1 MAEKLIKTRLK
12 LKYDTFANWEKVKTT
27 FVPLKGEVCFVEVP
41 DAVDPIRNAPS
52 VLFKIGDGTKTFGEL
67 NFGSALAADV
77 YSWAK
82 ASGITVSGND
92 AAGSFITGLTWDT
105 EHNKLVVTKGNA
117 PTIGNGKLTIK
128 VGTDTKTFTANQ
140 PTGSDIAITLGTAA
154 THAYTDFDEA
164 GAASDVH
171 TALLGATGDA
181 AGTLTIHGIKK
192 AAEAAQSAATAAQN
206 TADNKTTLAEVKT
219 AISDELAKHPG
230 IDDQGTVKSVVLASG
245 TGQGTLKLTVDGAVQ
260 DNVKVTGLKALAY
273 KDSLGKKDVGLENVQ
288 NKTLDTTVTAGSGN
302 YITSGAVKT
311 YVDELVTGSVQY
323 LGTVGNANEL
333 AALNP
338 DSAGDFCRVSTA
350 FNSYH
355 VGDLLLCKTIKSGST
370 AATWDVIHGEMDKN
384 TWVANSATADGY
396 VTKGQGQANKVWKTD
411 VNGNPAWRED
421 ADTNTAHS
429 HTAGAGL
436 VVSGEGGI
444 SGTVNYKAS
453 LVSETPDAAAAGTGK
468 FYAVKVDKNGK
479 LAVNVP
485 WTDTDTK
492 VTSAANHYTPAAD
505 SSAALSANASST
517 TAATWNSTSLVT
529 GVNLQRDAK
538 GHVTGVTVNSIQ
550 MPANPNTDTN
560 QKVTAKNS
568 SGTAVDFGANSTV
581 EIAPGANVTVT
592 PDTTNKKIVIAS
604 THPAITGAATQ
615 TSGFYKIAT
624 DGYGHVNGTAAVT
637 KTDITKLGIPDANTT
652 VSTSA
657 NEGLKVV
664 KTGHDYKID
673 IDTAITFIFDCGNS
687 VD

>member
-1 MAEKLIKTRLK
+1 MAEKLLKTRLR

-27 FVPLKGEVCFVEVP
+27 FVPLKGEVCLIEVP
-41 DAVDPIRNAPS
+41 NNVDPIHNAPS
-52 VLFKIGDGTKTFGEL
+52 ILFKVGDGTTAFGDL
-67 NFGSALAADV
+67 QYGSALAADV

-82 ASGITVSGND
+82 ASGITISGND

-117 PTIGNGKLTIK
+117 PTVGNGKLTIT

-140 PTGSDIAITLGTAA
+140 PTGSDVAITLGTAA
-154 THAYTDFDEA
+154 THAYTDFDLA
-164 GAASDVH
+164 GAAQD
-171 TALLGATGDA
+171 ALDA
-181 AGTLTIHGIKK
+181 AKAYADGKSHHNQTVKVGTTTFGPDAAVDIKAGNNVSVTTDSTGIII
-192 AAEAAQSAATAAQN
+192 AASTN
-206 TADNKTTLAEVKT
+206 TADVNKL
-219 AISDELAKHPG
+219 IDAKVG
-230 IDDQGTVKSVVLASG
+230 NGALKIKVGKNGNVVG
-245 TGQGTLKLTVDGAVQ
+245 TGDFTANRATEGVITLPVYT
-260 DNVKVTGLKALAY
+260 
-273 KDSLGKKDVGLENVQ
+273 
-288 NKTLDTTVTAGSGN
+288 KTE
-302 YITSGAVKT
+302 
-311 YVDELVTGSVQY
+311 VDERITGAVQY
-323 LGTVGNANEL
+323 LGTVGNADEL

-396 VTKGQGQANKVWKTD
+396 VTKGQGQAHKVWKTD
-411 VNGNPAWRED
+411 ANGVPAWRED
-421 ADTNTAHS
+421 ANTNTAHS

-538 GHVTGVTVNSIQ
+538 GHVTGVTVNSIK

-560 QKVTAKNS
+560 QKVKA
-568 SGTAVDFGANSTV
+568 GTVAFGANDEVNFVGKGS
-581 EIAPGANVTVT
+581 VTVAGDAT
-592 PDTTNKKIVIAS
+592 QKTIT
-604 THPAITGAATQ
+604 ITGTDTGV
-615 TSGFYKIAT
+615 TSVSVGGSGNA
-624 DGYGHVNGTAAVT
+624 VTAASISGRALTLT
-637 KTDITKLGIPDANTT
+637 KGATFLTSSDKTT
-652 VSTSA
+652 VSTTT
-657 NEGLKVV
+657 NGGLKV
-664 KTGHDYKID
+664 THSGNDYKVD
-673 IDTAITFIFDCGNS
+673 IDDAITFVFDCGS
-687 VD
+687 STEQI

>member
-27 FVPLKGEVCFVEVP
+27 FVPLKGEVCLVEVP
-41 DAVDPIRNAPS
+41 NNVDPIHNAPS
-52 VLFKIGDGTKTFGEL
+52 IVFKVGDGASAFGDL
-67 NFGSALAADV
+67 QYGSALAADV

-117 PTIGNGKLTIK
+117 PTVGNGKLTIK

-154 THAYTDFDEA
+154 THDDTYFDKAGEAQKALDAAKAYADGKSHHNQTVKVGDTAFGPDAAVDIKAGNNVSVTTDTT
-164 GAASDVH
+164 GIIIAAS
-171 TALLGATGDA
+171 T
-181 AGTLTIHGIKK
+181 
-192 AAEAAQSAATAAQN
+192 N
-206 TADNKTTLAEVKT
+206 TADVNSL
-219 AISDELAKHPG
+219 IDAKIG
-230 IDDQGTVKSVVLASG
+230 NGALKIKVGANGNVVG
-245 TGQGTLKLTVDGAVQ
+245 TGDFTANRATEGVITLPVYT
-260 DNVKVTGLKALAY
+260 
-273 KDSLGKKDVGLENVQ
+273 
-288 NKTLDTTVTAGSGN
+288 KTE
-302 YITSGAVKT
+302 
-311 YVDELVTGSVQY
+311 VDERITGAVQY
-323 LGTVGNANEL
+323 LGTVSNANEL

-338 DSAGDFCRVSTA
+338 NSAGDFCRVSAA

-355 VGDLLLCKTIKSGST
+355 VGDLLLCKTIKSDSA

-396 VTKGQGQANKVWKTD
+396 VTKGQGHAHKVWKTD
-411 VNGNPAWRED
+411 ANGVPAWRED

-436 VVSGEGGI
+436 VVSGSGGI
-444 SGTVNYKAS
+444 SGTTTYKAA
-453 LVSETPDAAAAGTGK
+453 LVSETADAAAAGTGK
-468 FYAVKVDKNGK
+468 LYAVKVDKNGK

-492 VTSAANHYTPAAD
+492 VTSAANHYTPTAD

-538 GHVTGVTVNSIQ
+538 GHVTGVTVNSIK
-550 MPANPNTDTN
+550 MPANPN
-560 QKVTAKNS
+560 VT
-568 SGTAVDFGANSTV
+568 
-581 EIAPGANVTVT
+581 
-592 PDTTNKKIVIAS
+592 
-604 THPAITGAATQ
+604 
-615 TSGFYKIAT
+615 
-624 DGYGHVNGTAAVT
+624 
-637 KTDITKLGIPDANTT
+637 TT
-652 VSTSA
+652 VSTTT
-657 NEGLKVV
+657 NGGLKV
-664 KTGHDYKID
+664 THSGNDYKVD
-673 IDTAITFIFDCGNS
+673 IDDAITFVFDCGS
-687 VD
+687 STAQI

>member
-27 FVPLKGEVCFVEVP
+27 FVPLKGEVCLVEVP
-41 DAVDPIRNAPS
+41 NNVDPIHNAPS
-52 VLFKIGDGTKTFGEL
+52 IVFKVGDGASAFGDL
-67 NFGSALAADV
+67 QYGSALAADV

-92 AAGSFITGLTWDT
+92 AAGSFITGLTWDKNN
-105 EHNKLVVTKGNA
+105 NKLVVTKGNA
-117 PTIGNGKLTIK
+117 PTIGNGKLTIT
-128 VGTDTKTFTANQ
+128 VGTDTKTFRANQ
-140 PTGSDIAITLGTAA
+140 PTDNDIAITLGTAA
-154 THAYTDFDEA
+154 THDDTYFDKAGEAQKALDAAKKYADGKSHNQTVKVGNTTFGPDAAVDIKAGNNVSVTTDTT
-164 GAASDVH
+164 GIIIAAS
-171 TALLGATGDA
+171 T
-181 AGTLTIHGIKK
+181 
-192 AAEAAQSAATAAQN
+192 N
-206 TADNKTTLAEVKT
+206 TADVNSL
-219 AISDELAKHPG
+219 IDAKIG
-230 IDDQGTVKSVVLASG
+230 NGALKIKVGANGNVVG
-245 TGQGTLKLTVDGAVQ
+245 TGDFTANRATEGVITLPVYT
-260 DNVKVTGLKALAY
+260 
-273 KDSLGKKDVGLENVQ
+273 
-288 NKTLDTTVTAGSGN
+288 KTE
-302 YITSGAVKT
+302 
-311 YVDELVTGSVQY
+311 VDERITGAVQY
-323 LGTVGNANEL
+323 LGTVSNANEL

-338 DSAGDFCRVSTA
+338 NSAGDFCRVSTA

-396 VTKGQGQANKVWKTD
+396 VTKGQGQAGKVWKTD
-411 VNGNPAWRED
+411 ANGVPAWRED
-421 ADTNTAHS
+421 ANTNTAHS

-436 VVSGEGGI
+436 VVSGSGGI
-444 SGTVNYKAS
+444 SGTVNYKAA
-453 LVSETPDAAAAGTGK
+453 LVSETADAAAAGTGK
-468 FYAVKVDKNGK
+468 LYAVKIDKNGK

-492 VTSAANHYTPAAD
+492 VTSAANHYTPTAD

-538 GHVTGVTVNSIQ
+538 GHVTGMTVNSVK

-560 QKVTAKNS
+560 QKVTAKD
-568 SGTAVDFGANSTV
+568 SGGNPVDFGANSTV

-592 PDTTNKKIVIAS
+592 PDVSNKKITIAS
-604 THPAITGAATQ
+604 THPTITGAATK

-637 KTDITKLGIPDANTT
+637 KGDITKLGIPDANTT
-652 VSTSA
+652 VSTST

-664 KTGHDYKID
+664 KTGHDYKVD
-673 IDTAITFIFDCGNS
+673 IDTAITFILDCGDS
-687 VD
+687 VDLTTKPSIPLD

>member
-12 LKYDTFANWEKVKTT
+12 LKYDTFANWEQVKTT
-27 FVPLKGEVCFVEVP
+27 FVPLKGEVCLVEVP

-92 AAGSFITGLTWDT
+92 AAGSFITGLTWDRD
-105 EHNKLVVTKGNA
+105 NNRLVVTKGNA
-117 PTIGNGKLTIK
+117 PTIGNGKLTIT

-140 PTGSDIAITLGTAA
+140 PTGNDIAITLGTAA
-154 THAYTDFDEA
+154 THAYTDFDKA
-164 GAASDVH
+164 GDAQKALDAAKAYADGKSHHNQTVKVGTTAFGPDAAVDIKAGNNVSVTTDTTGIIIAAS
-171 TALLGATGDA
+171 T
-181 AGTLTIHGIKK
+181 
-192 AAEAAQSAATAAQN
+192 N
-206 TADNKTTLAEVKT
+206 TADVNKL
-219 AISDELAKHPG
+219 IDAKIG
-230 IDDQGTVKSVVLASG
+230 NGALKIKVGKNGDVVG
-245 TGQGTLKLTVDGAVQ
+245 TGDFTANRATEGVITLPVYT
-260 DNVKVTGLKALAY
+260 
-273 KDSLGKKDVGLENVQ
+273 
-288 NKTLDTTVTAGSGN
+288 KTE
-302 YITSGAVKT
+302 
-311 YVDELVTGSVQY
+311 VDERITGAVQY
-323 LGTVGNANEL
+323 LGTVANADEL

-350 FNSYH
+350 FNGYH

-396 VTKGQGQANKVWKTD
+396 VTKGQGQAHKVWKTD
-411 VNGNPAWRED
+411 ANGVPAWRED
-421 ADTNTAHS
+421 ANTNTAHR
-429 HTAGAGL
+429 HAAGVGL
-436 VVSGEGGI
+436 IIDGNGDVSG
-444 SGTVNYKAS
+444 TTTYKAA
-453 LVSETPDAAAAGTGK
+453 LVSETADAAAAGTGK
-468 FYAVKVDKNGK
+468 LYAVKVDKNGK

-538 GHVTGVTVNSIQ
+538 GHVTGVTVNSIK

-560 QKVTAKNS
+560 QKVKV
-568 SGTAVDFGANSTV
+568 GTVAFGPNDDVNFVGAGSITVAGDAANK
-581 EIAPGANVTVT
+581 TVT
-592 PDTTNKKIVIAS
+592 
-604 THPAITGAATQ
+604 ITGTDTGV
-615 TSGFYKIAT
+615 TSVSVTGS
-624 DGYGHVNGTAAVT
+624 GNAVT
-637 KTDITKLGIPDANTT
+637 TASISGRALTLTKGDTFQKQLTAGNYISLAGNK
-652 VSTSA
+652 VSVTQPV
-657 NEGLKVV
+657 LTYDDVL
-664 KTGHDYKID
+664 
-673 IDTAITFIFDCGNS
+673 IFDCGSSTELVNTPAP
-687 VD
+687 VNA

>member
-27 FVPLKGEVCFVEVP
+27 FVPLKGEVCLVEVP
-41 DAVDPIRNAPS
+41 NNVDPIHNAPS
-52 VLFKIGDGTKTFGEL
+52 IVFKVGDGASAFGDL
-67 NFGSALAADV
+67 QYGSALAADV

-117 PTIGNGKLTIK
+117 PTVGNGKLTIK

-154 THAYTDFDEA
+154 THDDTYFDKAGEAQKALDAAKVYADGKSHHNQTVKVGTTAFGPDAAVDIKAGNNVSVTTDTT
-164 GAASDVH
+164 GIIIAAS
-171 TALLGATGDA
+171 T
-181 AGTLTIHGIKK
+181 
-192 AAEAAQSAATAAQN
+192 N
-206 TADNKTTLAEVKT
+206 TADVNKL
-219 AISDELAKHPG
+219 IDAKIG
-230 IDDQGTVKSVVLASG
+230 NGALKIKVGENGDVVG
-245 TGQGTLKLTVDGAVQ
+245 TGDFTANRATEGVITLPVYT
-260 DNVKVTGLKALAY
+260 
-273 KDSLGKKDVGLENVQ
+273 
-288 NKTLDTTVTAGSGN
+288 KTE
-302 YITSGAVKT
+302 
-311 YVDELVTGSVQY
+311 VDERITGAVQY
-323 LGTVGNANEL
+323 LGTVANANEL

-338 DSAGDFCRVSTA
+338 NSAGDFCRVSTA
-350 FNSYH
+350 FNGYH

-396 VTKGQGQANKVWKTD
+396 VTKGQGQAGKVWKTD
-411 VNGNPAWRED
+411 ANGVPAWRED

-453 LVSETPDAAAAGTGK
+453 LVSETPDAEAAGTGK

-538 GHVTGVTVNSIQ
+538 GHVTGVTVNSIK
-550 MPANPNTDTN
+550 MPANPN
-560 QKVTAKNS
+560 VT
-568 SGTAVDFGANSTV
+568 
-581 EIAPGANVTVT
+581 
-592 PDTTNKKIVIAS
+592 
-604 THPAITGAATQ
+604 
-615 TSGFYKIAT
+615 
-624 DGYGHVNGTAAVT
+624 
-637 KTDITKLGIPDANTT
+637 TT
-652 VSTSA
+652 VSTTT
-657 NEGLKVV
+657 NGGLKV
-664 KTGHDYKID
+664 THSGNDYKVD
-673 IDTAITFIFDCGNS
+673 IDDAITFVFDCGS
-687 VD
+687 STTQI